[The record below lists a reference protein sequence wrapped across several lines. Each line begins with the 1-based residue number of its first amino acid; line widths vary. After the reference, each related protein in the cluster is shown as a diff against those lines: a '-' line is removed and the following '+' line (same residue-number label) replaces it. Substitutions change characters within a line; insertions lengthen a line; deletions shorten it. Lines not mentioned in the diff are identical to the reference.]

1 MPEVSITQ
9 LRSMVFASLLAALT
23 AAGAYI
29 QVPLGPVPIVMQN
42 LFVLLAGLLL
52 GWRWGMASMAVY
64 LLVGVMGIPVFA
76 GGKGGIA
83 TLLGPTG
90 GYLVGFIAAATLAGW
105 ITGRHAGRLPWDI
118 AAVVLGSLII
128 YALGVPW
135 LKMVTAMP
143 WDKAVWI
150 GVAPFLAGDVLK
162 AAAAVALA
170 RALRPVCAPDGG
182 RASA

>member
-1 MPEVSITQ
+1 MPEVSIPQ
-9 LRSMVFASLLAALT
+9 LRSMVLASLLAALT

-29 QVPLGPVPIVMQN
+29 QVPLGPVPLVMQN

-52 GWRWGMASMAVY
+52 GWRWAMASMAVY

-90 GYLVGFIAAATLAGW
+90 GYLVGFMAAATLAGW
-105 ITGRHAGRLPWDI
+105 ITSRRAGRLSRDI
-118 AAVVLGSLII
+118 AAVVLGSMTI

-135 LKMVTAMP
+135 LKLVTAMP
-143 WDKAVWI
+143 WEKAVWI
-150 GVAPFLAGDVLK
+150 GMLPFLLGDAIK

-170 RALRPVCAPDGG
+170 RALRPVCAPDAG
-182 RASA
+182 RAHA